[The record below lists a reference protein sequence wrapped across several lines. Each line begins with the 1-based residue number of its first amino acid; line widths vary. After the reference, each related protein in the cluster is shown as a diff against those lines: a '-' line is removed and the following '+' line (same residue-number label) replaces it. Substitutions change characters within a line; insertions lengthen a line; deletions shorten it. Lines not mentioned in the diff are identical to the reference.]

1 MVDIHSHI
9 LPSLD
14 DGSRSLEE
22 SLRMARQAVS
32 TGIRHMAATSHGN
45 FYDYTLED
53 YWTVFRKTQ
62 EAFTTE
68 QIPLKLYPGMEIFLD
83 EDAFFLLEKKELLSL
98 NSTDYLLVEFDF
110 EELPE
115 KVADRIG
122 RLKKNGW
129 RVVLAHPE
137 RYRFIQ
143 REPDL
148 AYDLADRGCLLQVNG
163 GSLLGDFG
171 RTCERMALRFL
182 EDGIVGAIASD
193 THDAEYRTPSAERV
207 CRFLESFYEP
217 AAVKLWMSENPSRI
231 LKGMP
236 TLDLRK
242 L

>member
-22 SLRMARQAVS
+22 SLQMARQAVS
-32 TGIRHMAATSHGN
+32 SGIRHMAATSHGN

-53 YWTVFRKTQ
+53 YRKVLRKTQ

-83 EDAFFLLEKKELLSL
+83 EDAFFLLERKELLSL

-110 EELPE
+110 EERPE
-115 KVADRIG
+115 KVTDRIR
-122 RLKKNGW
+122 RLLDQDW
-129 RVVLAHPE
+129 RIVLAHPE

-143 REPDL
+143 RDPDL
-148 AYDLADRGCLLQVNG
+148 AYDLADLGCVLQVNG

-171 RTCERMALRFL
+171 RTCQQAALRFL

-193 THDAEYRTPSAERV
+193 AHDTEYRTPSAERV
-207 CRFLESFYEP
+207 CQFLESFYEP

-231 LKGMP
+231 LKGLP